1 MFKALYDSPLV
12 GTALPCVFSLAVIVW
27 AWRKRPLPRAYATVF
42 AIAIAA
48 DAYLNGPWTF
58 VKSNTAWATAVGV
71 FFVIFGDF
79 RYFVVLEEC
88 MHNARKLTRFAIPGG
103 VPRAVVWAFV
113 VPVTAQIIRWRFPR
127 IESDERSTFLVYEL
141 LFFVLAAATLALR
154 VPRAKALAAARRA
167 TQFEIVMYATWIL
180 ADVGI
185 ITIGS
190 DVFYLVRLVAN
201 LMYYVALVPF
211 MTKRFEEA
219 FPLSGGEAS

>member
-1 MFKALYDSPLV
+1 MFKSLYDTPLV
-12 GTALPCVFSLAVIVW
+12 ATALPCAASLAIIAW
-27 AWRKRPLPRAYATVF
+27 AWRKSVIPHAYATVF

-58 VKSNTAWATAVGV
+58 VKSGTAWATTASV

-88 MHNARKLTRFAIPGG
+88 MQNAWKL
-103 VPRAVVWAFV
+103 PRAVGWAFV

-141 LFFVLAAATLALR
+141 LFFVLAAITLAVR
-154 VPRAKALAAARRA
+154 VPRAKRQGPARRA
-167 TQFEIVMYATWIL
+167 TQFEIVMYATWII
-180 ADVGI
+180 ADVGLM
-185 ITIGS
+185 TFGN
-190 DVFYLVRLVAN
+190 DVFYGIRLVAN

-211 MTKRFEEA
+211 MTRQLGA
-219 FPLSGGEAS
+219 SGANR